1 MNEMNLINTDC
12 LQALRECKDKQFNL
26 ALTDPPYNVGRKY
39 NEYDDTRQ
47 AEEYEKWCKDWLNEL
62 LRTCETVVMTVGYK
76 NLKFWINQDPKHMM
90 IWHKPNQ
97 NSPSPLGGFN
107 AYEPVLFWGKNQ
119 KRIGHDIF
127 KTNIAMQQEAA
138 WHDCPKHLPSWEKL
152 LNMLVDEGANVVDPF
167 LGSGTTAI
175 ACHKLKMNFTG
186 FEIDETYYKKACNR
200 IKHYTNQMTLW

>member
-1 MNEMNLINTDC
+1 MNEMNLINIDC

-47 AEEYEKWCKDWLNEL
+47 AADYEKWCKDWLNEL

-76 NLKFWINQDPKHMM
+76 NLKFWINQNPKHMM

-107 AYEPVLFWGKNQ
+107 AYEPVLFW
-119 KRIGHDIF
+119 
-127 KTNIAMQQEAA
+127 
-138 WHDCPKHLPSWEKL
+138 
-152 LNMLVDEGANVVDPF
+152 
-167 LGSGTTAI
+167 
-175 ACHKLKMNFTG
+175 
-186 FEIDETYYKKACNR
+186 
-200 IKHYTNQMTLW
+200 